1 MSGTSRALKRF
12 AKRSGGGKTAA
23 GAMLVGGVATMA
35 TLREVPRVPATCI
48 GSALACYAVQ
58 LPKGNRVGDSTRE
71 VGRQVA
77 YLWEALAGAGE
88 QGANFHLEH
97 FVREPA
103 SYQLEY
109 GDDQAASV
117 PTAGQCLA
125 REFLVE
131 WRSPL
136 IERDICASAPGEP
149 VDIIGRQVF
158 KQVAGEGRS
167 TPPGGLLRFGLSAS
181 LGSHVKLQAS
191 LWQLGDE
198 LAARGD
204 AVRAAMEPETGR

>member
-1 MSGTSRALKRF
+1 MQTGYLRTSQQDGA
-12 AKRSGGGKTAA
+12 AKRVDNVLCS
-23 GAMLVGGVATMA
+23 
-35 TLREVPRVPATCI
+35 
-48 GSALACYAVQ
+48 
-58 LPKGNRVGDSTRE
+58 
-71 VGRQVA
+71 
-77 YLWEALAGAGE
+77 
-88 QGANFHLEH
+88 GANFHLEH

-158 KQVAGEGRS
+158 KQDGRVQYHLKKCHKS
-167 TPPGGLLRFGLSAS
+167 IVTI
-181 LGSHVKLQAS
+181 
-191 LWQLGDE
+191 QLF
-198 LAARGD
+198 L
-204 AVRAAMEPETGR
+204 